1 MAMQYKMTRSSCMIA
16 DETRLLIMLRFIGLA
31 GSKQSGIDHTVQ
43 MILLREYLLGV
54 IVGFMQTRFNTH
66 TFK

>member
-1 MAMQYKMTRSSCMIA
+1 MVG
-16 DETRLLIMLRFIGLA
+16 DETRLLIMFRLTGLA
-31 GSKQSGIDHTVQ
+31 GSKQSGIDYTVQ

-54 IVGFMQTRFNTH
+54 IVGFIQTRFNTH